1 VQEILFA
8 DCKDTTA
15 RDQDPPR
22 NEVLLLNTGIQPP
35 TVEVIL
41 ERRKDEE
48 DLEPFFKP
56 AGGLVAVPF
65 TWEQEF
71 FVDAKMPN
79 QDGAGP
85 LGGAY

>member
-1 VQEILFA
+1 
-8 DCKDTTA
+8 
-15 RDQDPPR
+15 
-22 NEVLLLNTGIQPP
+22 
-35 TVEVIL
+35 VIL

-79 QDGAGP
+79 QDGAVP